1 MGAVRGPSP
10 GRPATSEM
18 RRSGRPVD
26 RRSTAQTEPL
36 QSFATRSM
44 VMLWS
49 AADHPPASIAF
60 ARHDGELLLPKSF
73 KGGPLPVTAECGNV
87 GSFSHTNLASATR
100 PQPNAWF
107 RSAIR
112 SSGSSI
118 PTEMRISACV
128 IYPAAIVL
136 LPECPNAS
144 SPQDAKQA
152 SPYHPD
158 SPRA

>member
-1 MGAVRGPSP
+1 
-10 GRPATSEM
+10 
-18 RRSGRPVD
+18 
-26 RRSTAQTEPL
+26 
-36 QSFATRSM
+36 
-44 VMLWS
+44 MLWS

-118 PTEMRISACV
+118 PTEMRISVGV
-128 IYPAAIVL
+128 IPSRAAL
-136 LPECPNAS
+136 FPGCPNGS
-144 SPQDAKQA
+144 SPQDAKRA
-152 SPYHPD
+152 SPYHPG